1 MATIAN
7 TTVINPDGVAL
18 VSWLAVTE
26 SDTGRA
32 AALARFPDRTV
43 QVSGDFTSS
52 GALVIEG
59 SNDGTNYF
67 TLTDPTGAS
76 LSFTA
81 AGMKLIVENPLYIRP
96 RATAGSSVAMNV
108 YICGAPR

>member
-1 MATIAN
+1 MATINCTMALQ
-7 TTVINPDGVAL
+7 PDNVML
-18 VSWLAVTE
+18 VTWLAITE
-26 SDTGRA
+26 ADTGRA
-32 AALARFPDRTV
+32 VQMARFPDRTV
-43 QVSGDFTSS
+43 HVSGDFTTS

-96 RATAGSSVAMNV
+96 RATAGTAVAMDV